1 MQESFF
7 AVVAG
12 SWKACLA
19 KGRGAVEIILVAT
32 ISPLRPGELLWH
44 KVGLGLARICPLFK
58 AISAMEV
65 AFALENCNT
74 SVFKRSLGLP
84 QDCSPNR
91 S

>member
-19 KGRGAVEIILVAT
+19 KGRGAVEIILGAT
-32 ISPLRPGELLWH
+32 ISPLRPEELLWH
-44 KVGLGLARICPLFK
+44 KLGPGSERIYPLFK

-74 SVFKRSLGLP
+74 SVFKRSPGLL
-84 QDCSPNR
+84 QDCSLNR